1 MAFLN
6 IFNRDD
12 LSEAEVKP
20 FDEKYELE
28 VKDLEKYKMFKE
40 HYNSEPWRTI
50 DNDWLFSAGNLALR
64 HETSINNTSLVIAI
78 QFKESEKILL
88 FPGDAEQGSW
98 LSWHDGLEWN
108 FLDKN
113 NNTKKVNAEYI
124 LNNTVFYKVA
134 HHLSQNGTAKQK
146 GLEMMLHEDLAAMVT
161 LDFNKIN
168 NGWLNTMP
176 NDLIGETL
184 IRKTKGKVF
193 FAGDRKKIL
202 KNLQTDRVTLSK
214 VNLQKLEK
222 ENKRFD
228 GKFYIE
234 HEVNG

>member
-1 MAFLN
+1 
-6 IFNRDD
+6 
-12 LSEAEVKP
+12 
-20 FDEKYELE
+20 
-28 VKDLEKYKMFKE
+28 
-40 HYNSEPWRTI
+40 
-50 DNDWLFSAGNLALR
+50 
-64 HETSINNTSLVIAI
+64 
-78 QFKESEKILL
+78 
-88 FPGDAEQGSW
+88 
-98 LSWHDGLEWN
+98 
-108 FLDKN
+108 
-113 NNTKKVNAEYI
+113 
-124 LNNTVFYKVA
+124 
-134 HHLSQNGTAKQK
+134 
-146 GLEMMLHEDLAAMVT
+146 
-161 LDFNKIN
+161 
-168 NGWLNTMP
+168 MP